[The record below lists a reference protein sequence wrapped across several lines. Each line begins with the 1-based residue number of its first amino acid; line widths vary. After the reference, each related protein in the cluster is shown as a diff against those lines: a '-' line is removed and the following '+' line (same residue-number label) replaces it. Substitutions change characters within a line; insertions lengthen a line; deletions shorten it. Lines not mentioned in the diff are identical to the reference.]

1 MVEQYITIKE
11 MASIE
16 IIEKKSRFI
25 ATVLPVETLEQ
36 AEEALTRLRKEHYS
50 AAHNCFGYQIGEK
63 NEMQRCSD
71 DGEPQGTA
79 GKPILDVLKGQDI
92 KNTLIVVTRYFGG
105 TLLGTG
111 GLVRAYGKAA
121 KEGVAAA
128 GLIARKRIRLME
140 LEMTYTL
147 SGKVQY
153 LLNEK
158 GYTIRSTHY
167 TDKVQF
173 VVEVLVSG
181 QEVFTSWIIDQTN
194 AEIEIN
200 EGAYDL
206 VDSPL

>member
-1 MVEQYITIKE
+1 
-11 MASIE
+11 
-16 IIEKKSRFI
+16 
-25 ATVLPVETLEQ
+25 
-36 AEEALTRLRKEHYS
+36 
-50 AAHNCFGYQIGEK
+50 
-63 NEMQRCSD
+63 
-71 DGEPQGTA
+71 
-79 GKPILDVLKGQDI
+79 
-92 KNTLIVVTRYFGG
+92 
-105 TLLGTG
+105 LLGTG